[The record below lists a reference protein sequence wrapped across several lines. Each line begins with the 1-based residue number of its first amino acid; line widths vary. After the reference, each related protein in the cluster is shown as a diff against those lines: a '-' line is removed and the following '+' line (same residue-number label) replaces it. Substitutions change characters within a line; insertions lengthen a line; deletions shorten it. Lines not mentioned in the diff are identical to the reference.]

1 MLGYLEKRN
10 VDIYNVVDSYRR
22 VLNGVQLEEVLLPAD
37 QVVYNVVQKLERKAE
52 NYTLNRLKEH
62 FSEDLVNVQPRYG
75 GKS

>member
-37 QVVYNVVQKLERKAE
+37 QIVYNVVQTLEEKSRKLHIKQAKR
-52 NYTLNRLKEH
+52 TL
-62 FSEDLVNVQPRYG
+62 Q
-75 GKS
+75 